1 MSARVKRR
9 LMIIGSGALL
19 LLGVAASQLPSI
31 GAALILHPMHRH
43 VVVAPPPGYHEVTFS
58 GEGVSLQGWRGQ
70 AVGNRRGTLIY
81 LHGVADNRASGAGVI
96 ERFRKRGFDVVA
108 YDSRAN
114 GESGGEASTYGFYEK
129 EDLRRVIDTLDPG
142 PVVLIGSSLGGAVAL
157 QEAAVDRRISA
168 VVAAESFS
176 DLRTVVTERAPFFF
190 TTDTVMRAIKLAEQ
204 KGNFQIDEVSP
215 VLAARTITA
224 PVLLIHGTS
233 DTSTPPEH
241 SRRVF
246 AALAGLKRLILVPGA
261 SHGESLQGNIWEEIE
276 HWLDTIVSPSSG
288 EHPGA
293 DQPATKPADKPSA
306 KDQSSP
312 LPQRMPPTSLWQAL
326 DVRQRAV
333 C

>member
-1 MSARVKRR
+1 MSARAKRR
-9 LMIIGSGALL
+9 LMIIGSGMLL

-31 GAALILHPMHRH
+31 GAALILHPVHRH

-204 KGNFQIDEVSP
+204 KGNFQIDAVSP

-224 PVLLIHGTS
+224 PVLLIHGAS
-233 DTSTPPEH
+233 DSATPPEH

-246 AALAGLKRLILVPGA
+246 AALAGPKRLILVPGA
-261 SHGESLQGNIWEEIE
+261 RHTESLQGNIWEEIE
-276 HWLDTIVSPSSG
+276 HWLDTIVSPSPG
-288 EHPGA
+288 EQQGA
-293 DQPATKPADKPSA
+293 GQHVTRPESKPEGGGNVP
-306 KDQSSP
+306 
-312 LPQRMPPTSLWQAL
+312 
-326 DVRQRAV
+326 
-333 C
+333 